1 MIAPF
6 TRTIYFTP
14 FLNRVVIE
22 WDGKRLSIAGNCHG
36 RGSGQCGDA
45 ILAKYPTP
53 AVRLLC
59 HYWERWHLNDMQAGL
74 PVQMDYLRAFPPA
87 PKDCDWYTSA
97 CESLRAANLY
107 EIDGYKFG
115 HKWLREEVPAHV
127 LEWLR
132 DAKIP

>member
-1 MIAPF
+1 MLAPF
-6 TRTIYFTP
+6 TRTIRFTP
-14 FLNRVVIE
+14 VFNRVEIK
-22 WDGKRLSIAGNCHG
+22 WDGKRLSITGNCYG
-36 RGSGQCGDA
+36 RGGGQCGDA

-53 AVRLLC
+53 AVALLC
-59 HYWERWHLNDMQAGL
+59 HYWERWHLNDMRAGL

-97 CESLRAANLY
+97 CEALRAANLY
-107 EIDGYKFG
+107 EVDGYKFG
-115 HKWLREEVPAHV
+115 HKWIREEVPAHV